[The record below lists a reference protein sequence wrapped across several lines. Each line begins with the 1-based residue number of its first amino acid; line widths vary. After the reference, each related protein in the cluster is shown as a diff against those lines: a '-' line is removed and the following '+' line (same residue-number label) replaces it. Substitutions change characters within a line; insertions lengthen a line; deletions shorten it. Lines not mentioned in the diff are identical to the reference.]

1 MPTYEYKCKK
11 CGSTFEKFQSIKEDP
26 IKKCK
31 SCGGEVYRLISKN
44 GNFILKGSGYYSTD
58 NRNGSYKSE
67 KKKLTTPSM
76 GRDEK
81 KKISKKPDSKIEKN
95 TKDKK
100 NKEASIK

>member
-11 CGSTFEKFQSIKEDP
+11 CGNTFEKFQSIKEEP

-31 SCGGEVYRLISKN
+31 ICGGEVYRLISKN

-58 NRNGSYKSE
+58 NRSSSYKSG
-67 KKKLTTPSM
+67 KKKLAAPSM
-76 GRDEK
+76 GRDK
-81 KKISKKPDSKIEKN
+81 KKEISKKPDNEIKKN

-100 NKEASIK
+100 NKETSIK